1 MSSSYS
7 FLSLSKLSDN
17 FVPNLWYILQPG
29 IYVLTESEWGVS
41 WDLTAKTYQWL
52 YVTVCH
58 DDEQRSQSI
67 ILTTSKSL
75 TKKYVTDD
83 KLCIDVWFVIHFG
96 FWWMPLST
104 NAGIQSAAYDVKSFY
119 HFFAVI
125 LSSRWF
131 LSPENKGISLLGK
144 IQSLCLIRLPH

>member
-1 MSSSYS
+1 M
-7 FLSLSKLSDN
+7 
-17 FVPNLWYILQPG
+17 
-29 IYVLTESEWGVS
+29 LTENEWGVS

-58 DDEQRSQSI
+58 DDKQRSQSI

-96 FWWMPLST
+96 ERHSQQMQESKK
-104 NAGIQSAAYDVKSFY
+104 QSAAYDVKSLYNLLLLFY
-119 HFFAVI
+119 PADGFCHLKIKEYLYLVKF
-125 LSSRWF
+125 
-131 LSPENKGISLLGK
+131 SLFVL
-144 IQSLCLIRLPH
+144 